1 MLARKNIWLIPV
13 LLCALAAGAVAVAA
27 DRVRIANEGGIRD
40 QWMLADGIQLAAPG
54 YPAAFA
60 KRGDNVCMAMG
71 YAIKPDGTTSEF
83 AVLKAW
89 TSSTAEREPV
99 AGFWDAFAQA
109 SAGALSQWKF
119 KPRPEVANP
128 EPVYTVATMNFIGKQ
143 ATDAA
148 GLRSHCAVSDL
159 ASLVQKLKWD
169 KYQVGN
175 REKNELER
183 YRRLQDNKASMV
195 ERPGHRPITTDRRAM
210 P

>member
-1 MLARKNIWLIPV
+1 MDLRKSISMASLGLV
-13 LLCALAAGAVAVAA
+13 ALLAADAAAA

-60 KRGDNVCMAMG
+60 ERGDNVCIAMG
-71 YAIKPDGTTSEF
+71 YAIKPDGTTSDF

-89 TSSTAEREPV
+89 TSSTAEKEPV
-99 AGFWDAFAQA
+99 GGFWEAFGQA

-119 KPRPEVANP
+119 KPRPEVATP

-148 GLRSHCAVSDL
+148 GLRSHCAISDL
-159 ASLVQKLKWD
+159 ASHVQKQKWD
-169 KYQVGN
+169 KYQIGN

-183 YRRLQDNKASMV
+183 FRRLQENRASMV
-195 ERPGHRPITTDRRAM
+195 EQPGHRPISTGRR
-210 P
+210 

>member
-1 MLARKNIWLIPV
+1 MRAYIRILMISVCLGMFTAD
-13 LLCALAAGAVAVAA
+13 AAAA

-40 QWMLADGIQLAAPG
+40 QWMLADGVQLAAPG

-60 KRGDNVCMAMG
+60 ERGDNVCIAMG
-71 YAIKPDGTTSEF
+71 YAIKPDGTTSDF

-89 TSSTAEREPV
+89 TSSTAEKEPV
-99 AGFWDAFAQA
+99 AGFWEAFGQA

-119 KPRPEVANP
+119 KPRPEVGNP

-148 GLRSHCAVSDL
+148 GLRSHCAISDL
-159 ASLVQKLKWD
+159 ASLVQKQKWD
-169 KYQVGN
+169 KYQIGN

-183 YRRLQDNKASMV
+183 FRRLQENRASMV
-195 ERPGHRPITTDRRAM
+195 EQPGHRPINTGRR
-210 P
+210 